1 MGDSNMSLQ
10 IFPTIFDS
18 SSSVDSDSSEEEDLQ
33 FLQFSW
39 ELENVFKCIEPEC
52 HPVHIGYMQTVA
64 TYSDREQG
72 LLAPL
77 SCNQINIS
85 NSYELLLVIIIY

>member
-10 IFPTIFDS
+10 IFATIFDS

-39 ELENVFKCIEPEC
+39 ELENVFRCIEPEC

-64 TYSDREQG
+64 TYSDREFWRHFRVTR
-72 LLAPL
+72 
-77 SCNQINIS
+77 STFQILMS
-85 NSYELLLVIIIY
+85 FCW

>member
-10 IFPTIFDS
+10 IFATIFDS

-39 ELENVFKCIEPEC
+39 ELENVFRCIEPEC

-64 TYSDREQG
+64 TYSDRDFWHHFRVTR
-72 LLAPL
+72 
-77 SCNQINIS
+77 STFQI
-85 NSYELLLVIIIY
+85 LMTFCW